1 MASNEIRD
9 RFLTEKKMMDEV
21 FDKINIAT
29 DDIGPQQFL
38 EMARNYYKDS
48 SYFFD
53 KKDYVR
59 AFEAVVISWA
69 YIDAGIKI
77 GFFSLPEVL
86 RQYFTS

>member
-1 MASNEIRD
+1 MASNKIKD

-21 FDKINIAT
+21 FDKINIAV
-29 DDIGPQQFL
+29 DDIGSQQFL
-38 EMARNYYKDS
+38 EMARNHYKDS

-69 YIDAGIKI
+69 YVDAGIKI
-77 GFFSLPEVL
+77 GFFSLPEGL
-86 RQYFTS
+86 RRYFTS